1 MVDERF
7 LDRRAG
13 DLVADI
19 DRDLVIAD
27 RERHVAA
34 IDRGDQRAERLVD
47 RRTAETFEPG
57 RIGGELLQLV
67 AHRANDARTGDSE

>member
-7 LDRRAG
+7 LDHRAG

-19 DRDLVIAD
+19 DRDLVITD

-34 IDRGDQRAERLVD
+34 IDLGDQRTDRFVGRRAFKTLKPERIFFQSHEFFLIERNTCSALD
-47 RRTAETFEPG
+47 R
-57 RIGGELLQLV
+57 
-67 AHRANDARTGDSE
+67 